1 MACWRYWWVEVWG
14 LLAVLVT
21 RGRQTLAVALILVG
35 DWQVMIR
42 RTTPPLAALDFLSL
56 IVLKTQFYY

>member
-1 MACWRYWWVEVWG
+1 MTCLCYWWVEVWG
-14 LLAVLVT
+14 QWAVPVT